1 MNENDYLVWLR
12 SISGVGNQTIEYLI
26 KKFGNAKNIY
36 NASIEDI
43 KKLSGI
49 NKSVIH
55 NIIEN
60 KDLCMISRWREKMEK
75 YKIDIITK
83 KDKEYPKDLKYI
95 YNAPYL
101 LFKRGNF
108 SDEDT
113 NAVAI
118 VGSRKASPYGKY
130 VAYHLA
136 KELAQRKIT
145 VVSGMAYGIDTMAH
159 KGAIENGG
167 RTISILGCG
176 LNICYPKTNQK
187 LMLEIEKSGVLLSE
201 YGVDVEPLPQHF
213 PARNRII
220 SGIAKGLIVVE
231 AGIKS
236 GSLISAELA
245 LEQGKEV
252 FAVPGNINHPLS
264 EGTNRLI
271 QQGAKLVTNIEDVLE
286 ELNIGNDPNPIK
298 NLIHLSDIEKEIYY
312 AIYKSQPMHLELI
325 CQQLNL
331 RIDEINGILTV
342 LELKDMIKQLPG
354 NLFMIK

>member
-1 MNENDYLVWLR
+1 MNEKDYLLWLH
-12 SISGVGNQTIEYLI
+12 SIHGVGNQTIEYLI

-60 KDLCMISRWREKMEK
+60 KDLSMISQWREKMEQ
-75 YKIDIITK
+75 YKIDVIIK
-83 KDKEYPKDLKYI
+83 NDKEYPKDLKYI

-101 LFKRGNF
+101 LFKRGNIL
-108 SDEDT
+108 DEDT

-118 VGSRKASPYGKY
+118 VGARKASAYGKY

-136 KELAQRKIT
+136 KELAKRKIT
-145 VVSGMAYGIDTMAH
+145 VVSGMAYGVDTMAH
-159 KGAIENGG
+159 KGALEHGG
-167 RTISILGCG
+167 RTIAVLGCG

-187 LMLEIEKSGVLLSE
+187 LMLEIEKNGAVLSE
-201 YGVDVEPLPQHF
+201 YVVDTEPLSQHF

-220 SGIAKGLIVVE
+220 SGISKGLIVVE

-252 FAVPGNINHPLS
+252 FAVPGNINNPLS
-264 EGTNRLI
+264 EGTNKLI
-271 QQGAKLVTNIEDVLE
+271 QQGAKLVINIEDVLE
-286 ELNIGNDPNPIK
+286 ELNIGKNPDQMK
-298 NLIHLSDIEKEIYY
+298 NLMYLSEVEKEIYY
-312 AIYKSQPMHLELI
+312 IIMKSQPIHLELI
-325 CQQLNL
+325 CRQLKL
-331 RIDEINGILTV
+331 RIDQINGILTI
-342 LELKDMIKQLPG
+342 LELKDIIQQLPG
-354 NLFMIK
+354 NLFMVK